1 MLRKDF
7 LWGGAVT
14 AHQSEG
20 GYTEGGKVPAVCDL
34 TVTGKFSDFKDGID
48 AYHRYKEDFDLY
60 KELGFNAYRFSL
72 DWSRL
77 MSDEN
82 TYNEEGFAFYDEF
95 IDELLRR
102 DIEPIP
108 TLYHFE
114 MPVFLYEKYNGFESR
129 KVVDLFVEL
138 CKKIVD
144 RYCHKVKYWII
155 FNEQNGILQKGPK
168 MFFGAVCLEGE
179 NPITLDHQIMHNTLI
194 AHSLINEY
202 IHQKEDMF

>member
-34 TVTGKFSDFKDGID
+34 IVTGKFSDFKNGID
-48 AYHRYKEDFDLY
+48 AYHRYKEAFDLY

-82 TYNEEGFAFYDEF
+82 AYNEEGFAFYDEF
-95 IDELLRR
+95 IDELLKR
-102 DIEPIP
+102 DIEPIL

-114 MPVFLYEKYNGFESR
+114 MPVFL
-129 KVVDLFVEL
+129 
-138 CKKIVD
+138 
-144 RYCHKVKYWII
+144 
-155 FNEQNGILQKGPK
+155 
-168 MFFGAVCLEGE
+168 
-179 NPITLDHQIMHNTLI
+179 
-194 AHSLINEY
+194 
-202 IHQKEDMF
+202 